1 MPNSKIIGAL
11 WHVVFQMTLNR
22 GSDETSGWNCS
33 GWSSE
38 GNQMSKGTALKR
50 DLTADT
56 SDQSLE
62 KILII
67 DNHVTLKFKSERNQ
81 QIVKSFP
88 WYIHIKQDWGLWSF
102 AWNIKGTYFNKS
114 TKIFDKITSYDVIM
128 DCLYHF
134 LPLKHQKH
142 FDLKKYNY

>member
-50 DLTADT
+50 DLTQAI
-56 SDQSLE
+56 S
-62 KILII
+62 
-67 DNHVTLKFKSERNQ
+67 H
-81 QIVKSFP
+81 
-88 WYIHIKQDWGLWSF
+88 
-102 AWNIKGTYFNKS
+102 
-114 TKIFDKITSYDVIM
+114 
-128 DCLYHF
+128 
-134 LPLKHQKH
+134 
-142 FDLKKYNY
+142 